1 MKKILLLA
9 AAFIAATTQT
19 VVFAEGDF
27 VEERI
32 GNLSFEIPSDWSL
45 VSSEESDGA
54 NITVYS
60 DDTMRLSI
68 IYQESDLS
76 DFDLSLQQGFLD
88 IDPIIKSYE
97 ELDGYFEM
105 TNDDYVFEG
114 YAGNIRMFSY
124 NQQDGTNTLA
134 ISNSLCTG
142 EGVAYFLLG
151 GPTASVSDSIVDVYT
166 DIFESAKITD
176 AASDPSADMPK
187 DFTEYSAG
195 TYKVGTDIPAGE
207 YILYSSDDSGY
218 FCVSSDSNQ
227 ADIIFNDNFDYNSII
242 TIYDREY
249 LELSRCSAIPFS
261 ENPDVDT
268 TAAGMFKVGTH
279 IPAGEYK
286 LETSDSGY
294 YCIYADS
301 RHDDIIANDNFEG
314 QNYVTVS
321 DGQYLLLSRCKFTN
335 PPEKPQK
342 TFTDSET
349 IKSVQ
354 ETLNIKGYDCGTP
367 DGIVGSG
374 TEDAIKKYQSDNSL
388 SVTGTITEE
397 LLTSLGL

>member
-1 MKKILLLA
+1 
-9 AAFIAATTQT
+9 
-19 VVFAEGDF
+19 
-27 VEERI
+27 
-32 GNLSFEIPSDWSL
+32 
-45 VSSEESDGA
+45 
-54 NITVYS
+54 
-60 DDTMRLSI
+60 
-68 IYQESDLS
+68 
-76 DFDLSLQQGFLD
+76 
-88 IDPIIKSYE
+88 
-97 ELDGYFEM
+97 
-105 TNDDYVFEG
+105 
-114 YAGNIRMFSY
+114 
-124 NQQDGTNTLA
+124 
-134 ISNSLCTG
+134 
-142 EGVAYFLLG
+142 
-151 GPTASVSDSIVDVYT
+151 
-166 DIFESAKITD
+166 
-176 AASDPSADMPK
+176 MPK